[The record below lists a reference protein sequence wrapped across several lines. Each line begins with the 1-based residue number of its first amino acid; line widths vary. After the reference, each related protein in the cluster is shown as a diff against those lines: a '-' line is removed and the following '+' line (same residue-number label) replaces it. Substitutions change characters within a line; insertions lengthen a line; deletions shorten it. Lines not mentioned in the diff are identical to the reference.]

1 MLDAA
6 KAAATGPVDVAGSGA
21 ALCCVSFYKLFGEP
35 TGLGALLVRR
45 DMARLLR
52 TGDGYFGGGSVAAVL
67 AASDFHLP
75 RAAAAAALAHGTMHY
90 RGAAALPTRRV
101 QHKEPYWTRENKNS

>member
-45 DMARLLR
+45 DAARLLQRRYVLSLVRSR
-52 TGDGYFGGGSVAAVL
+52 TFV
-67 AASDFHLP
+67 
-75 RAAAAAALAHGTMHY
+75 
-90 RGAAALPTRRV
+90 
-101 QHKEPYWTRENKNS
+101 